1 MYEKVR
7 YKALKENLLDITTY
21 QNIYYE
27 LEINK

>member
-7 YKALKENLLDITTY
+7 YKALKEKLLDITAS

-27 LEINK
+27 LEINE